1 MTAKRPVSALASLK
15 GALYLIENAKRK
27 PTAEF
32 VQEVRGL
39 ITDAIDVL
47 QQPDPMKQRIGFIL
61 LAFQQSTQ
69 CEVKV
74 VNRKRLTRVTI
85 TDKTIYDWAMEEVH
99 AIAGVKP

>member
-1 MTAKRPVSALASLK
+1 MVAKKPVSAIASLR
-15 GALYLIENAKRK
+15 GALYLIENAKRR

-32 VQEVRGL
+32 INEVRSL
-39 ITDAIDVL
+39 ITDAVDVL

-69 CEVKV
+69 VEVKV

-85 TDKTIYDWAMEEVH
+85 TDKTIYDWAIEEVH
-99 AIAGVKP
+99 AIAGVKS